1 MTAISDLKSLAI
13 RATKGN
19 ELMTFTSEDFQKGMF
34 QTTLVAGLERDKLVT
49 TRKTVA
55 VLGARGDYLEGVMF
69 CSVGTAGQIPNV
81 DTMFMELTDITGVPA
96 AVQHTVFGEV
106 SPFIT
111 PKEAVNESM
120 LNGIDRQDLSIT
132 NSEVIADQAAC
143 KTGKTQLVRGTLD
156 SRITFQAD
164 SNDIESMSELTLK
177 FKPASDGVFLLN
189 AGSRVWANPALNA
202 LG

>member
-13 RATKGN
+13 RCTKGN
-19 ELMTFTSEDFQKGMF
+19 ELMNFTSEDFQKGQF

-55 VLGARGDYLEGVMF
+55 VLGSRGDYLEGVMF
-69 CSVGTAGQIPNV
+69 CGVGTAGQIPNV
-81 DTMFMELTDITGVPA
+81 DTMFMELMDITGVPA

-106 SPFIT
+106 SPFVT

-164 SNDIESMSELTLK
+164 SDDIESMSELTLR
-177 FKPASDGVFLLN
+177 FRPNSDGVFLMN
-189 AGSRVWANPALNA
+189 AGSRVWANPVLNA